1 MFFGLLNPASFA
13 EEMTINGAG
22 VFAENV
28 EINLASGSATARATV
43 DAATGRIL
51 VE

>member
-1 MFFGLLNPASFA
+1 MTL
-13 EEMTINGAG
+13 TINGAG
-22 VFAENV
+22 VFAENLV
-28 EINLASGSATARATV
+28 INLASGSATGRATV

>member
-1 MFFGLLNPASFA
+1 MAL
-13 EEMTINGAG
+13 TINGAG
-22 VFAENV
+22 VFAENLV
-28 EINLASGSATARATV
+28 INLASGSATARTTV